1 MGRRFRVAGSADQG
15 LLMPPDP
22 REWLPPR
29 HLAWALL
36 ELAGELDLS
45 GFEGRYR
52 PDGKGRP
59 AYHPAMMVMLVM
71 YCYCK
76 GIRSSRGIE
85 MATFD
90 DVGAR
95 VICGNLHP
103 DHATTARFVLAHEEA
118 LKGLLAQSVTAC
130 AREGLVSV
138 DVVAGDGTKVKASAS
153 MAANATAADL
163 EAGIAALQELIEAET
178 AAWVAEHLAAD
189 AADGEH
195 PAERARP
202 AGPPGGGPGR
212 KRTAQTL
219 ARRQAAQEKLRA
231 DTAARDGQAQERQQ
245 RGAERLA
252 ERAAVKQEKADR
264 LFAAADRKFRA
275 WQDRAAACP
284 PGRLPSGR
292 QPVDPDQNRDVRQ
305 ARAVAA
311 RLRERAAQAAAGP
324 AGPGRELK
332 VNRTDPASRVMP
344 LKKGGYDQLFNVQAL
359 AVRRQVIIA
368 IGRHGSPDDTG
379 ALHPLLR
386 AGRAVL
392 DAAGITTPIGK
403 ALWDAGYASDA
414 NFTAACE
421 AELYV
426 AVARESR
433 QAGRRRDGREPATMK
448 PSWQQMT
455 ARLGTPEGRALYK
468 QRAAIIEPVFAQLF
482 ARLGRHLNYRGD
494 RTDLELHLIAASHN
508 LLKAIRARQ
517 HPPAPATA

>member
-1 MGRRFRVAGSADQG
+1 MGRRFKVAGSADQG
-15 LLMPPDP
+15 FLMPPDP
-22 REWLPPR
+22 REWLPPG

-59 AYHPAMMVMLVM
+59 AYHPALMVVLVM

-103 DHATTARFVLAHEEA
+103 DHATIARFAVLNEAA
-118 LKGLLAQSVTAC
+118 LKRLLAQSVAAC
-130 AREGLVSV
+130 ARRGLVSV
-138 DVVAGDGTKVKASAS
+138 ELVAGDGTKMKASAS
-153 MAANATAADL
+153 MTANVTAADL
-163 EAGIAALQELIEAET
+163 DAEIAALQELIEAQT

-189 AADGEH
+189 TAGQDRGR
-195 PAERARP
+195 PGPP
-202 AGPPGGGPGR
+202 AGQAGGQGR
-212 KRTAQTL
+212 KRTVQTL
-219 ARRQAAQEKLRA
+219 ARRQAARSKL
-231 DTAARDGQAQERQQ
+231 
-245 RGAERLA
+245 GAEVTARAGKDQARRDSKVQRLA
-252 ERAAVKQEKADR
+252 ERAAVKREEAGR
-264 LFAAADRKFRA
+264 LLAAAGRKA
-275 WQDRAAACP
+275 ADWQERAAACP

-292 QPVDPDQNRDVRQ
+292 KPADPDQNRDVRRV
-305 ARAVAA
+305 RAAAA
-311 RLRERAAQAAAGP
+311 RLEKQAAAAAAAPG
-324 AGPGRELK
+324 APGRDLK
-332 VNRTDPASRVMP
+332 VNLTDPASRIMP
-344 LKKGGYDQLFNVQAL
+344 LKKGGYDQLFNIQAL

-368 IGRHGSPDDTG
+368 IGRHDSPDDTG
-379 ALHPLLR
+379 ALHPLL
-386 AGRAVL
+386 AAARAVL
-392 DAAGITTPIGK
+392 NAAGITAPIGK
-403 ALWDAGYASDA
+403 ALWDAGYASDS
-414 NFTAACE
+414 NFTAPGE

-433 QAGRRRDGREPATMK
+433 QTRRLRDGHQPATMK
-448 PSWQQMT
+448 PSWQQMA
-455 ARLGTPEGRALYK
+455 ARLDTPAGRALYK

-494 RTDLELHLIAASHN
+494 RTDLELHLFAASHN
-508 LLKAIRARQ
+508 LLKAIRASQ